1 MTGRI
6 LSDRYEL
13 QQEIGFGG
21 MAIIYSAKDLKLNR
35 IVAVKVL
42 REGFAQNDEFLQR
55 FRREGYAM
63 MHIQHPNIVQ
73 VYDVGF
79 ADEIHY
85 IVMELVQGETLKQQ
99 IQRTGGLSVQ
109 ESVRIAMSL
118 CAALQT
124 AHEHGIIHRDVKPQ
138 NVLISREG
146 DVKMTDFGIAKVMGS
161 ATITLSGENVLGSVH
176 YIAPEQAQGEE
187 IDERTDIYS
196 LGVTLYE
203 MLTGSVPFDADTTV
217 SVALKHIQEEMI
229 PPKEIN
235 PAISY
240 SLSACTLKACAK
252 DPALRYQSPRAF
264 AEDLQRSLMLPEG
277 HFADLPKRSI
287 APVSTPAIE
296 PVRNPKHAIG
306 RIVALVS
313 GALCILL
320 ILFWIG
326 QALVQNAGGTLKA
339 VPDVRGLNSAQA
351 QQKLKNEDL
360 VVTFVQAPSDTV
372 PEDHVVSQDPAPSSL
387 VKAKT
392 NVRLVISAGPQQI
405 LVPDVVGLSSNEA
418 KKAIEEAG
426 LKVGTISEVYMP
438 GMVDGTV
445 VSQQPKA
452 VSGAIAGDEID
463 LVVANQKAGATPNPE
478 SKP

>member
-1 MTGRI
+1 MIGRI

-13 QQEIGFGG
+13 LEEIGFGG
-21 MAIIYSAKDLKLNR
+21 MAVIYSAKDLKLNR

-42 REGFAQNDEFLQR
+42 REGFSQNDEFLQR

-79 ADEIHY
+79 MDDIHY
-85 IVMELVQGETLKQQ
+85 IVMELVRGETLKAY
-99 IQRTGGLSVQ
+99 IQRTGGLGVQ

-124 AHEHGIIHRDVKPQ
+124 AHEHGIIHRDVKPH

-146 DVKMTDFGIAKVMGS
+146 EVKMTDFGIAKVVGS
-161 ATITLSGENVLGSVH
+161 VTITLSGENVLGSVH
-176 YIAPEQAQGEE
+176 YIAPEQAQGED

-196 LGVTLYE
+196 LGITLYE
-203 MLTGSVPFDADTTV
+203 MLTGRVPFDADTTV
-217 SVALKHIQEEMI
+217 SVALKHIQDEMI
-229 PPKEIN
+229 PPRDVN
-235 PAISY
+235 PEVSY

-277 HFADLPKRSI
+277 HFADMPKR
-287 APVSTPAIE
+287 AAVPATLTQAE

-306 RIVALVS
+306 RIVFFVS
-313 GALCILL
+313 GAMCILV

-326 QALVQNAGGTLKA
+326 QAFMQNASGTLKA

-360 VVTFVQAPSDTV
+360 LVTFVQAPSDTV
-372 PEDHVVSQDPAPSSL
+372 PEDHVISQDPSPSLL
-387 VKAKT
+387 VKERTTIK
-392 NVRLVISAGPQQI
+392 LVISTGPQQI
-405 LVPDVVGLSSNEA
+405 NVPNVVGMTLSEA
-418 KKAIEEAG
+418 KKELEEAG
-426 LKVGTISEVYMP
+426 LVLGTVTETYMP
-438 GMVDGTV
+438 GVADGTV
-445 VSQQPKA
+445 VSQQPTGD
-452 VSGAIAGDEID
+452 SGAIKGDEVD
-463 LVVANQKAGATPNPE
+463 LVLANQKAGASPSPTPRP
-478 SKP
+478 

>member
-1 MTGRI
+1 MIGRI

-13 QQEIGFGG
+13 LEEIGFGG
-21 MAIIYSAKDLKLNR
+21 MAIIYSARDLKLNR

-79 ADEIHY
+79 VDDIHY
-85 IVMELVQGETLKQQ
+85 IVMELVRGETLKQY
-99 IQRTGGLSVQ
+99 IQRTGGLGVQ

-124 AHEHGIIHRDVKPQ
+124 AHEHGIIHRDVKPH
-138 NVLISREG
+138 NVLISHEG
-146 DVKMTDFGIAKVMGS
+146 EVKMTDFGIAKVVGS

-196 LGVTLYE
+196 LGITLYE
-203 MLTGSVPFDADTTV
+203 MLTGKVPFDADTTV

-229 PPKEIN
+229 PPREIN
-235 PAISY
+235 PDISY

-277 HFADLPKRSI
+277 HFADLPKR
-287 APVSTPAIE
+287 AAQPPATVPAE
-296 PVRNPKHAIG
+296 PVRNPKNTIR
-306 RIVALVS
+306 RIVVFVGGSLSILV
-313 GALCILL
+313 

-326 QALVQNAGGTLKA
+326 QALLQNASGTLKA

-360 VVTFVQAPSDTV
+360 LVTFVQAPSDTV
-372 PEDHVVSQDPAPSSL
+372 PEDHVIAQDPTPSSL

-392 NVRLVISAGPQQI
+392 TVRLTISTGPRQI
-405 LVPDVVGLSSNEA
+405 EVPNVVGLSLGEA
-418 KKAIEEAG
+418 KKEIQEAG
-426 LKVGTISEVYMP
+426 LVLGTVTEAYMP
-438 GMVDGTV
+438 GVTDGTV
-445 VSQQPKA
+445 VSQQPTA
-452 VSGAIAGDEID
+452 ESGAIRGDEVD
-463 LVVANQKAGATPNPE
+463 LVVANQRAGASPSPTP
-478 SKP
+478 